1 MVTKGIITSIDF
13 NGNTC
18 QVRIPLFETA
28 GNDPITGT
36 AIVSNTPGSYNG
48 YKVGD
53 VVLVAFEDG
62 KMQNPVIIGKLYLG
76 AAKEKQDPRG
86 TINVETTTA
95 SKSAS
100 LPADA
105 VLTANVDSN
114 VPNTNTPF
122 GSLASIANN
131 LNSLNTDVNQLD
143 RFTRNQFNSVITDVN
158 KQGEELRSE
167 IKQTAKN
174 IEAKVDKEHDS
185 TTTSLGWNLTDT
197 KWTIDATNTDWS
209 PNKLTLFEVDRNGQV
224 IINGNVRIGGYPQ
237 SRTRFYK
244 KLAADSESPEA
255 PKENITTEE
264 LPDEGWYETYE
275 WENTYHIWETI
286 QTIIYDT
293 NDKGELQLKITYSTP
308 VDITGAAGE
317 QGISIKS
324 QIIYYAM
331 VDSDITHV
339 EKPDYAPKG
348 GSNQDNR
355 VYGNSADDNIIDL
368 TAASP
373 VKGYGWSTTPH
384 EYIDGWNY
392 YTSVLTI
399 YSDDDQTAL
408 PAINHRNF
416 ADPVKAQELDGVYEL
431 AQGKS
436 KNYYS
441 ETDPAGT
448 SGDAYGLTMRKGY
461 CWFDTGY
468 TQISTPEAKSDYLG
482 KWLRIQDA
490 NGGYVVKSGEN
501 PVRLI
506 QWKDGITD
514 QRYNMI
520 KVGPENIDTL
530 ISNKTIVVGTTE
542 AFETGILSQWNGTN
556 WVDISGELVTNKLTT
571 NYINALD
578 ITTKKIHVKDANGN
592 TLFKANGIA
601 GETDSNKVKIGGFDV
616 DHNKLSIGTI
626 GTDNSVALIS
636 DNNIKSVSIAKSSEK
651 NDWRIVA
658 GENFGVDSSG
668 KTYMSDINID
678 GIEFNTSHSEPGK
691 YFRIKVSAENVDNGV
706 KFTAAT
712 LDGLLE
718 NNTDVNIKYFN
729 SKGQQLST
737 TITILAGESEGSTI
751 VKDAILDKFSW
762 DPEYVDSTL
771 GDFFN
776 AYGYFND
783 KNKMHCAG
791 YSFDLMPGGHGGNW
805 DRAKSKTVSWYRIT
819 WERINSTTMTKK
831 LVALNDSKWVTNDDV
846 VCHAI
851 DKHEFTKI
859 HSIIEQWN
867 STKQHGIVAKTYK
880 PTKIIARGKASSD
893 GLSVYNLKYYG
904 GYTGDASIS
913 ISLFN
918 QEITN
923 DTITGKC
930 SMTINGETIKL
941 EGPCWKSGTSAFY
954 ESNLTGTSSKT
965 GKSYNLIVSRLSA
978 GFPDIGFPDIGGIP
992 GSSSSGNLKAMLT
1005 ETDNNTNLPDIKT
1018 AKLITINPRFSLV
1031 NVDDSNEDVIY
1042 LYSKISN
1049 VPQIDIKNDT
1059 KQSASYIFMPLSSDP
1074 ASTSIDL
1081 SESDFVKFS
1090 LEPEESA
1097 GARYFIFE
1105 DDKLNV
1111 FVYGKNY
1118 SSTWGQAQDK
1128 FEIKIEPSKKDE
1140 NDILETVTI
1149 EEICGLKHAPQEIL
1163 DIDIDDHKV
1172 DGLNWLSVHSY
1183 VENNEI
1189 KIILANVSNANSEAV
1204 SIDVIVNYAWQQE
1217 I

>member
-62 KMQNPVIIGKLYLG
+62 KMQNPVIVGKLYLG

-158 KQGEELRSE
+158 DQGEQLRSE
-167 IKQTAKN
+167 IKQTAEN
-174 IEAKVDKEHDS
+174 IEANVVHTHKDGSQKGLGWDLNEKEWKINAKDTVVNGVVKDINIVTIDRSGMSIAGDLKLNGYPKNIIVRYAQNGSDTDYPYLYKFKQADFPDTEIDKTWYHDKYIKIIEADKEKYILISSENIDDYTITPGETVAYVYNLKETNPEWKTETPARVDGQYIWQWTHTESFSFNGDSWDEKDDDKVVCITGAQGEKGNTGIAITATKQWYILWPADS
-185 TTTSLGWNLTDT
+185 TRPDPIQNNKEPAEPETPSTLK
-197 KWTIDATNTDWS
+197 KWMST
-209 PNKLTLFEVDRNGQV
+209 P
-224 IINGNVRIGGYPQ
+224 
-237 SRTRFYK
+237 
-244 KLAADSESPEA
+244 PEA
-255 PKENITTEE
+255 VNGHNVWTCYGSIFSDDPGSG
-264 LPDEGWYETYE
+264 L
-275 WENTYHIWETI
+275 
-286 QTIIYDT
+286 T
-293 NDKGELQLKITYSTP
+293 NRHITYSTP
-308 VDITGAAGE
+308 VKDNA
-317 QGISIKS
+317 
-324 QIIYYAM
+324 YA
-331 VDSDITHV
+331 
-339 EKPDYAPKG
+339 
-348 GSNQDNR
+348 
-355 VYGNSADDNIIDL
+355 
-368 TAASP
+368 
-373 VKGYGWSTTPH
+373 
-384 EYIDGWNY
+384 
-392 YTSVLTI
+392 
-399 YSDDDQTAL
+399 
-408 PAINHRNF
+408 
-416 ADPVKAQELDGVYEL
+416 L
-431 AQGKS
+431 AQGKTT
-436 KNYYS
+436 NYYS
-441 ETDPAGT
+441 DTDPTGAY
-448 SGDAYGLTMRKGY
+448 SVKKGD
-461 CWFDTGY
+461 CWFKTISSTDDDYNNERPDQKQGKLYQCSGFDT
-468 TQISTPEAKSDYLG
+468 DG
-482 KWLRIQDA
+482 KAI
-490 NGGYVVKSGEN
+490 
-501 PVRLI
+501 
-506 QWKDGITD
+506 WKDIG
-514 QRYNMI
+514 
-520 KVGPENIDTL
+520 
-530 ISNKTIVVGTTE
+530 
-542 AFETGILSQWNGTN
+542 
-556 WVDISGELVTNKLTT
+556 GELIANKVTA

-578 ITTKKIHVKDANGN
+578 ITARKIQVNDDNGK

-636 DNNIKSVSIAKSSEK
+636 DNSIKSVSIAKSSEK

-737 TITILAGESEGSTI
+737 TITILAGESGGSTI

-762 DPEYVDSTL
+762 DPKYVDSTL

-805 DRAKSKTVSWYRIT
+805 DRAKSKTVSWYRTT
-819 WERINSTTMTKK
+819 WELINDSTMTKK
-831 LVALNDSKWVTNDDV
+831 LVALNNDRWVTNDDI

-880 PTKIIARGKASSD
+880 LTRIIASGKASSD
-893 GLSVYNLKYYG
+893 GLSVHHLKYYG
-904 GYTGDASIS
+904 SYTGDASTS

-918 QEITN
+918 PGITN
-923 DTITGKC
+923 DTTGKC
-930 SMTINGETIKL
+930 SMTINGEIIKL
-941 EGPCWKSGTSAFY
+941 EGPCWKSGTSASY

-965 GKSYNLIVSRLSA
+965 GKSYNLRVSRLLLTDFGVGNVS
-978 GFPDIGFPDIGGIP
+978 
-992 GSSSSGNLKAMLT
+992 GSLGSGNPKATLT
-1005 ETDNNTNLPDIKT
+1005 ETDNNTNLPDIET

-1031 NVDDSNEDVIY
+1031 HVDDSNEDVIY

-1097 GARYFIFE
+1097 GARYFIFD
-1105 DDKLNV
+1105 DDKLNM

-1118 SSTWGQAQDK
+1118 SSTWGRAQDK

-1149 EEICGLKHAPQEIL
+1149 EEIYGLTHAPQEIL
-1163 DIDIDDHKV
+1163 DIDIDDHKIN
-1172 DGLNWLSVHSY
+1172 GLNWLSVHSY

-1189 KIILANVSNANSEAV
+1189 KIVLANVSNANSEAV
-1204 SIDVIVNYAWQQE
+1204 SINVIVNYTWQQE